1 MGLEKYQQKRDFSR
15 TPEPKGKTPPN
26 AEGNSYLIHKH
37 AARRL
42 HYDLRLELDGVLLS
56 WAIPKG
62 PSLDPKE
69 RRLAVHVEDHPL
81 EYGDFEG
88 NIPKGEYGAGTVLLW
103 DRGTWEPIGDPRDGL
118 RKGDLK
124 FRLHGEKLRGS
135 WVLVRM
141 GKAAA
146 GADEKQNWLLI
157 KHSDEEAVPLQE
169 RDVLEE
175 LPDSVATG
183 RSMQE
188 IAEARD
194 RQWTSEGETPEPPD
208 LKTLSGARRSPF
220 PERVRPQLATLV
232 EKPPEGDEW
241 LHEVKFDG
249 YRALCRIEDGKARFY
264 TRQGNDWTDRFAS
277 LVAAVEALTVQNA
290 LLDGEVAVLLQNG
303 ASSFQALQNSLTTKG
318 KDLVYYVF
326 DLLYLNGYDIRR
338 TPLLERKA
346 LLASLLREEAGP
358 VRFSDHFQGNGKE
371 LFETA
376 CKHSLEGIISKQANR
391 PYTSGRS
398 ADWLKIKCVKSQE
411 FIVGGFTDP
420 GGSRIGFGALLVGF
434 RENGKLVYAGKVGTG
449 YTERTLK
456 DLLPRLEKLQQ
467 PESPFVNPPKGSAVR
482 KVHWVKP
489 ELVAQVEFSEWTRDG
504 ILRSPSFQGLREDK
518 KPAEVGREN
527 VADAAQSQQDRLDVA
542 GVRISNPDKIL
553 YPGQG
558 ITKLQLAQYYEAVLD
573 WALPHIKNR
582 PLMFLRCPEG
592 FHKQCFFQKH
602 AADSVAE
609 AVKKVNIPEDD
620 GEATGLYVDSAKGLI
635 SLAQM
640 GVLEI
645 HAWGCR
651 ISRIERPDLMIFDL
665 DPDSGVA
672 WERVVEAA
680 HEIRAFLKE
689 LGFVSFVK
697 TTGGKGLHLQVP
709 LSGNSNWD
717 EVKGF
722 SKSIADALVSAAPDR
737 YTAVMS
743 KAKRKGKV
751 FIDYLRNGRGSTA
764 ICPYSTRAR
773 VGAPVATPVDW
784 DELTPDLRPDLFTIE
799 TLPSRF
805 AALRRDPWEGIY
817 KFKQSITAEGRRM
830 LEG

>member
-141 GKAAA
+141 GKPAA

-456 DLLPRLEKLQQ
+456 DLLPHLEKLQQ

-558 ITKLQLAQYYEAVLD
+558 SQSC
-573 WALPHIKNR
+573 N
-582 PLMFLRCPEG
+582 
-592 FHKQCFFQKH
+592 
-602 AADSVAE
+602 
-609 AVKKVNIPEDD
+609 
-620 GEATGLYVDSAKGLI
+620 
-635 SLAQM
+635 
-640 GVLEI
+640 
-645 HAWGCR
+645 
-651 ISRIERPDLMIFDL
+651 SRSTMKP
-665 DPDSGVA
+665 
-672 WERVVEAA
+672 
-680 HEIRAFLKE
+680 
-689 LGFVSFVK
+689 
-697 TTGGKGLHLQVP
+697 
-709 LSGNSNWD
+709 
-717 EVKGF
+717 F
-722 SKSIADALVSAAPDR
+722 SI
-737 YTAVMS
+737 
-743 KAKRKGKV
+743 
-751 FIDYLRNGRGSTA
+751 GRFP
-764 ICPYSTRAR
+764 I
-773 VGAPVATPVDW
+773 
-784 DELTPDLRPDLFTIE
+784 
-799 TLPSRF
+799 
-805 AALRRDPWEGIY
+805 
-817 KFKQSITAEGRRM
+817 
-830 LEG
+830 